1 VAQHPPRSAALL
13 VSPVRRRIVDTL
25 SALPPFSG
33 DQTPN
38 RATGLTAAEVGE
50 RLGLHVTSARF
61 HLEQLADAGVLAAT
75 FHRHGT
81 GRPQKRYAALPDRAA
96 STPPDDAY
104 RMLAELLTEALSP
117 REGGAL
123 SPEDAGSRWA
133 HSHVRQLSGTDGTE
147 MPQARTP
154 GEWLAKVGRLL
165 DLLESWGYDP
175 SVRTTDHG
183 RTAEVA
189 LARCP
194 FLSLAESHTEVVCAA
209 HLGLLRG
216 ALDVF
221 GEPDTDVRL
230 EPFALPGVCVA
241 RLTSLAVPAREPVQ
255 QQHEES
261 AGV

>member
-1 VAQHPPRSAALL
+1 MAPHPPRSAALL

-25 SALPPFSG
+25 SALPLFSG

-38 RATGLTAAEVGE
+38 RATGLTAGEVGE

-61 HLEQLADAGVLAAT
+61 HLEQLVDAGVLVAS

-81 GRPQKRYAALPDRAA
+81 GRPQKRYAALPERATA
-96 STPPDDAY
+96 APRDDAY
-104 RMLAELLTEALSP
+104 RMLAELLTEALAG
-117 REGGAL
+117 RDEGAL
-123 SPEDAGSRWA
+123 TPEEAGSRWA
-133 HSHVRQLSGTDGTE
+133 HQHVRRLSEAEDL
-147 MPQARTP
+147 PDLSPARTP
-154 GEWLAKVGRLL
+154 GQWLAKVGRLL
-165 DLLESWGYDP
+165 DLLETWGYDP

-209 HLGLLRG
+209 HRGLLRG

-221 GEPDTDVRL
+221 GEPDADV
-230 EPFALPGVCVA
+230 EIQPFAFPGVCLA
-241 RLTSLAVPAREPVQ
+241 RLTSRTVPN

-261 AGV
+261 ARV

>member
-1 VAQHPPRSAALL
+1 MAQQPPRSAALL

-25 SALPPFSG
+25 AALPLFPG
-33 DQTPN
+33 DQEPN
-38 RATGLTAAEVGE
+38 RATGLTAGEVGE

-61 HLEQLADAGVLAAT
+61 HLEQLVDAGVLVAS

-81 GRPQKRYAALPDRAA
+81 GRPQKRYAALPERAA
-96 STPPDDAY
+96 AAPRDDAY
-104 RMLAELLTEALSP
+104 RMLAELLTEALAG
-117 REGGAL
+117 REEGAL
-123 SPEDAGSRWA
+123 TPEEAGSRWA
-133 HSHVRQLSGTDGTE
+133 QQHVRRLSETQDL
-147 MPQARTP
+147 PDLAPARTP
-154 GEWLAKVGRLL
+154 GQWLAKVGRLL

-209 HLGLLRG
+209 HRGLLRG

-221 GEPDTDVRL
+221 GEPDADV
-230 EPFALPGVCVA
+230 EIQPFALPGVCLA
-241 RLTSLAVPAREPVQ
+241 RLTSRTVPN

-261 AGV
+261 ARV

>member
-1 VAQHPPRSAALL
+1 VAQQPPRSAALL

-25 SALPPFSG
+25 SGLPLFSG

-81 GRPQKRYAALPDRAA
+81 GRPQKRYAVLPDRA
-96 STPPDDAY
+96 SGQQQDDAY
-104 RMLAELLTEALSP
+104 RMLAELLTEALAE
-117 REGGAL
+117 RDGGAL
-123 SPEDAGSRWA
+123 SPEDAGARWA
-133 HSHVRQLSGTDGTE
+133 HAHVRQLSGAGAAE
-147 MPQARTP
+147 LPQARTP

-165 DLLESWGYDP
+165 DLLESWGYEP

-209 HLGLLRG
+209 HAGLIRG

-221 GEPDTDVRL
+221 GEPEAEVHL
-230 EPFALPGVCVA
+230 EPFALPGVCLA
-241 RLTSLAVPAREPVQ
+241 RLTTLASLQGHP
-255 QQHEES
+255 EES

>member
-1 VAQHPPRSAALL
+1 VAQQPPRSAALL

-25 SALPPFSG
+25 SALPLFSA

-38 RATGLTAAEVGE
+38 RATGLTAGEVGE

-61 HLEQLADAGVLAAT
+61 HLEQLVDAGVLT
-75 FHRHGT
+75 SSFHRHGT
-81 GRPQKRYAALPDRAA
+81 GRPQKRYAALLDRAA
-96 STPPDDAY
+96 PASPDDAY
-104 RMLAELLTEALSP
+104 RMLAELLTEALTP

-123 SPEDAGSRWA
+123 SPEDAGLRWA
-133 HSHVRQLSGTDGTE
+133 HEHVRALSGSSEGE
-147 MPQARTP
+147 LSRAQTP
-154 GEWLAKVGRLL
+154 GQWLAKVGLLL
-165 DLLESWGYDP
+165 DLLESWGYEP

-194 FLSLAESHTEVVCAA
+194 FLSLAQSHTEVVCAA

-221 GEPDTDVRL
+221 GEQDTDVRL
-230 EPFALPGVCVA
+230 EPFALPGACLA
-241 RLTSLAVPAREPVQ
+241 RLTMRAVPS
-255 QQHEES
+255 QHPEES
-261 AGV
+261 ASV

>member
-1 VAQHPPRSAALL
+1 MAQDPPRGAALL

-25 SALPPFSG
+25 ASLPLFSG
-33 DQTPN
+33 DLTPN

-61 HLEQLADAGVLAAT
+61 HLEQLVEAQVLT
-75 FHRHGT
+75 SSFHRHGT
-81 GRPQKRYAALPDRAA
+81 GRPQKRYAALPHQAVTAA
-96 STPPDDAY
+96 PPDDAY
-104 RMLAELLTEALSP
+104 RMLAELLTEALAP

-123 SPEDAGSRWA
+123 TPEDAGSRWA
-133 HSHVRQLSGTDGTE
+133 HEHVRRLSGAEELDE
-147 MPQARTP
+147 PSPARTA
-154 GEWLAKVGRLL
+154 GQWLAKVGRLL
-165 DLLESWGYDP
+165 DLLETWGYDP

-194 FLSLAESHTEVVCAA
+194 FLSLAEAHTEVVCAA
-209 HLGLLRG
+209 HRGLLRG

-221 GEPDTDVRL
+221 GEPDAEVHI
-230 EPFALPGVCVA
+230 EPFALPGVCLA
-241 RLTSLAVPAREPVQ
+241 RLTSRAVPT

-261 AGV
+261 ASV